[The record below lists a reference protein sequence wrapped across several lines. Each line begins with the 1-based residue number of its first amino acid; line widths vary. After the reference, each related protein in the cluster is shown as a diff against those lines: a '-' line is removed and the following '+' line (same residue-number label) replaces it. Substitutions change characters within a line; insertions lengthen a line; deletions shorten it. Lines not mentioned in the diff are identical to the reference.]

1 MWESKKLHGLLQPH
15 MCAQLNSSNE
25 HFKSTLVINDSHHFV
40 KKYDRIFVCGLICPE
55 SKTLETKTYHFKKQI
70 LSKDKYTGIFFVPHR
85 ERFFLFCFVFDFFLS
100 FPPLHYIKKRVDYYM
115 KFYKKKKT

>member
-25 HFKSTLVINDSHHFV
+25 HFKSTLLINDSHHFV

-85 ERFFLFCFVFDFFLS
+85 ECFFLFCFVFDFFLS

>member
-1 MWESKKLHGLLQPH
+1 MWESKKFHGLLQPH

-25 HFKSTLVINDSHHFV
+25 HFKSTLLINDSHHFV

-85 ERFFLFCFVFDFFLS
+85 ECFFLFCFVFDFFYH
-100 FPPLHYIKKRVDYYM
+100 FLHFITLKKRVDCYI
-115 KFYKKKKT
+115 KFYKKKKP

>member
-1 MWESKKLHGLLQPH
+1 

-25 HFKSTLVINDSHHFV
+25 HFKSTLLINDSHHFV

-85 ERFFLFCFVFDFFLS
+85 ECFCFVLFCF
-100 FPPLHYIKKRVDYYM
+100 
-115 KFYKKKKT
+115 

>member
-1 MWESKKLHGLLQPH
+1 MWESKKITWPTSAPH
-15 MCAQLNSSNE
+15 MCAQLYSSNE
-25 HFKSTLVINDSHHFV
+25 HFKSTLLINDSHHFV

-85 ERFFLFCFVFDFFLS
+85 ECFFFCFVLFLIFFIIS
-100 FPPLHYIKKRVDYYM
+100 STSLH
-115 KFYKKKKT
+115 